1 MTTSTKFAASLL
13 LNALWAVHNNDDP
26 SCQNLLGDI
35 VQEIWPNGV
44 LSPEVEDEVRDVIGL
59 MVEDD
64 DDLWVIELLEEY
76 PGVKIPGEWY
86 K

>member
-13 LNALWAVHNNDDP
+13 LNALWAAHGTDD
-26 SCQNLLGDI
+26 SSAQTVLDDI

-64 DDLWVIELLEEY
+64 DDLWVITTLEEY

>member
-35 VQEIWPNGV
+35 VQEISTDGTIN
-44 LSPEVEDEVRDVIGL
+44 PEVEDDVKDTVSL
-59 MVEDD
+59 MVEDEN
-64 DDLWVIELLEEY
+64 DLWVIELLGEY
-76 PGVKIPGEWY
+76 GVKIPGEWY